1 MTWNDI
7 EKLSATNVIVHA
19 WMTLY
24 RAGQVTREQ
33 MLCGCIKALAEY
45 AEQQLAAA
53 TLFLEM
59 TPTCKL
65 IFDGTTIKPMEEQP

>member
-45 AEQQLAAA
+45 AEQQLEAAKM
-53 TLFLEM
+53 FQEM

-65 IFDGTTIKPMEEQP
+65 IFDDTTIKPMEQP